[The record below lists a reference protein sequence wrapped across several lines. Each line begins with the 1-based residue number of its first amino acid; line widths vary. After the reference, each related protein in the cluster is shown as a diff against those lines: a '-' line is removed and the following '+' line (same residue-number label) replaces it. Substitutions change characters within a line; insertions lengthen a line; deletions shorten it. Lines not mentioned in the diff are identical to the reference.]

1 MSLKFSAVIKII
13 GVNPYVSVSKT
24 RASQIKLNWRRPMP
38 VLVRVNGLPKKAWHI
53 NMMPKGDGSFYL
65 YLHGDVRKSSTTKV
79 GDTVEV
85 EVEFNETYRNGPLHP
100 MPKWFRSALT
110 KNVKAKKAWEA
121 LIPSRKKEV
130 LRYFAA
136 LKSEEARQRNLLRA
150 IDALSN
156 DNIRFM
162 GRTWKN
168 GK

>member
-156 DNIRFM
+156 DDIRFM

>member
-1 MSLKFSAVIKII
+1 
-13 GVNPYVSVSKT
+13 
-24 RASQIKLNWRRPMP
+24 
-38 VLVRVNGLPKKAWHI
+38 
-53 NMMPKGDGSFYL
+53 MMPKGDGSFYL